1 MNVEN
6 VIYISCHMECVY
18 DYKESNVCVHVVI
31 TLQLIAIDNN
41 RLEATNLEYH
51 YKISST
57 TCRILRELRNT
68 PLYTFCLS

>member
-31 TLQLIAIDNN
+31 T
-41 RLEATNLEYH
+41 YC
-51 YKISST
+51 Y
-57 TCRILRELRNT
+57 
-68 PLYTFCLS
+68 